1 MSATLSSALSIDD
14 YIILLRILIERWT
27 ALLSFIFSI
36 SLSI

>member
-27 ALLSFIFSI
+27 ALLPFIFSI